1 MDQGGQGLPRL
12 LFTVATA
19 TPRYKEE
26 PPVPQLTTVLTV
38 DDLQRRRSSG
48 VLDLSSYLELL
59 DTVREQ
65 GGVGAV
71 LTLSEGENQRT
82 EKRRLSVA
90 AKERGYDLVWRR
102 APEGQLRFV
111 LAEAGQR
118 PPDARRRRS
127 REERPGGHPAVDTV
141 VAEDPAGISGTTTT
155 TIGME
160 QPEDTGP

>member
-1 MDQGGQGLPRL
+1 M
-12 LFTVATA
+12 
-19 TPRYKEE
+19 
-26 PPVPQLTTVLTV
+26 PQLTTVLTA
-38 DDLQRRRSSG
+38 DDLQRRQSARAQDLRS
-48 VLDLSSYLELL
+48 YFELL
-59 DTVREQ
+59 EAVREQ

-71 LTLSEGENQRT
+71 LTLGEGESQRT
-82 EKRRLSVA
+82 EKRRLTVA

-160 QPEDTGP
+160 PAEDTGP